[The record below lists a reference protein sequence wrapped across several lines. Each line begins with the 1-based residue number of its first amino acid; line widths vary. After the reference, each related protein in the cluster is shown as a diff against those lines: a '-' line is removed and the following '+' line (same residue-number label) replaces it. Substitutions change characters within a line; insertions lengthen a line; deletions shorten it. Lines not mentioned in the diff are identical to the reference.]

1 MMSPPDLAGGNG
13 SAIAAGS
20 HPLTLRLVPQGD
32 VVQVTWDADVIGRRA
47 SDFRP
52 PYDAAMLPLV
62 TKALDAAQW
71 PSHPQKGPQFDPLER
86 DRLVAR
92 GYWAD
97 GRVATDIHRRVGR
110 QLYDALVADPE
121 GAKALGTAR
130 DHATAQSLQL
140 AYLLR
145 FPPKATE
152 LAALPWELLW
162 DERGPLL
169 LSQGQLASCVRYLD
183 LDQAL
188 PPPSRPGT
196 TLRLLAIAPQAR
208 IPERVH
214 QEDRAARTAAW
225 AELIESGQV
234 AMEELSP
241 ATPARLVDR
250 IQAGPPVDILH
261 FYGHGRYQDGQGA
274 LLFDAAGGGETW
286 LGADRLA
293 ALLGETRLVV
303 LHACQS
309 SMVGSAGLLT
319 GVAPALSAAGVPAV
333 VAMQLTVRVAAATR
347 FAGVVYRSLAR
358 GESVQHAVSQARQAL
373 YVEEIDG
380 ASWYVPTLS
389 IRARETGPLRLVQP
403 GDTGL
408 SAVGG
413 EPPATPERSHSLRLG
428 NTSARTPETESLDD
442 QIRSLLRPLMG
453 DRDSRRARLTR
464 AFARYPGLL
473 DRIDLDGETG
483 VFLSLLLQTL
493 RNYGDIEPGEP
504 AIRVLLESVRGEV
517 GAGDRAKIDQI
528 LGRYS
533 RMAGTAPAD
542 PRRLVPEVSA
552 QVEAKRKPMSH
563 AVQSSPSPP
572 PPVGIDFLILTP
584 LPEERDAVLRCL
596 QSSRKLPPSEHDIRV
611 YYASDLSATFSDG
624 SATTYRVVL
633 APLLGMGRVEAANA
647 TGDAIR
653 RWRPRYILL
662 VGIAG
667 GLAKAGVGLGDVLVS
682 DQIVD
687 YELQKLTEEETKIRW
702 QVHRVDPRLLGAAQN
717 VLGDGWQN
725 LIAQKRPGRG
735 KPRQHIGP
743 ICTGDKVI
751 ANGLIGDY
759 REVWSKLIGVEMEA
773 GGTASAAFQ
782 AADSPGFF
790 MIRGVSDL
798 ADGRKDTSVVAKWRA
813 YACDVA
819 ASYAVALLQSGPVPA
834 VPKQETSESPR

>member
-1 MMSPPDLAGGNG
+1 MIRFGRKILDAWRTSHPEISMMSPQDP
-13 SAIAAGS
+13 AARDDPAFS
-20 HPLTLRLVPQGD
+20 PASLPVTLRLVPRGD
-32 VVQVTWDADVIGRRA
+32 AVQVTWEADVIGRRA
-47 SDFRP
+47 SVFHP

-62 TKALDAAQW
+62 IKALDAAQF
-71 PSHPQKGPQFDPLER
+71 PSHPYVGPQFEPAER

-92 GYWAD
+92 GYWAN

-110 QLYDALVADPE
+110 ELYGALVADPE

-130 DHATAQSLQL
+130 DHATAQGLQL
-140 AYLLR
+140 AYVLR
-145 FPPKATE
+145 FPPEATE
-152 LAALPWELLW
+152 LAALRWELLW

-169 LSQGQLASCVRYLD
+169 LSHGRLASCVRYLD

-188 PPPSRPGT
+188 PPPSRPGV

-208 IPERVH
+208 IPEGVR
-214 QEDRAARTAAW
+214 QKERTARTAAW
-225 AELIESGQV
+225 AELIGSGLV
-234 AMEELSP
+234 TMEELSP
-241 ATPARLVDR
+241 ATPAGLVDH
-250 IQAGPPVDILH
+250 IQGGPPVDILH

-274 LLFDAAGGGETW
+274 LLFDTPGGGETW

-293 ALLGETRLVV
+293 ALLGEARLIV

-309 SMVGSAGLLT
+309 AMVGSVGLLT
-319 GVAPALSAAGVPAV
+319 GMAPALSAAGVPAV
-333 VAMQLTVRVAAATR
+333 IAMQLTVRVAAATR

-358 GESVQHAVSQARQAL
+358 GESVQQAVNRARQAL
-373 YVEEIDG
+373 YVEESDG
-380 ASWYVPTLS
+380 ASWYVATLT
-389 IRARETGPLRLVQP
+389 IRARDTGPLHLVQP

-413 EPPATPERSHSLRLG
+413 EPPATPERSHSLPLG
-428 NTSARTPETESLDD
+428 NTSAPAPETESLDD

-473 DRIDLDGETG
+473 DRMNLDGETG
-483 VFLSLLLQTL
+483 IFLSLLLQTL
-493 RNYGDIEPGEP
+493 RNYGDLEPGEP
-504 AIRVLLESVRGEV
+504 AVRVLLESVQGEV

-528 LGRYS
+528 LGRHS

-542 PRRLVPEVSA
+542 PRRLVPDAAA
-552 QVEAKRKPMSH
+552 QEEAKRLPMSN

-596 QSSRKLPPSEHDIRV
+596 GSFRKLPPLEHDIRV
-611 YYASDLSATFSDG
+611 YYASDLPATFSDG
-624 SATTYRVVL
+624 SATTYRIAV

-702 QVHRVDPRLLGAAQN
+702 QVYRVDPRLLGAAQN
-717 VLGDGWQN
+717 VLGDGWQH

-735 KPRQHIGP
+735 KPRQHRPDLHWGQGHRQWADRRISR
-743 ICTGDKVI
+743 
-751 ANGLIGDY
+751 GL
-759 REVWSKLIGVEMEA
+759 E
-773 GGTASAAFQ
+773 
-782 AADSPGFF
+782 
-790 MIRGVSDL
+790 
-798 ADGRKDTSVVAKWRA
+798 
-813 YACDVA
+813 
-819 ASYAVALLQSGPVPA
+819 
-834 VPKQETSESPR
+834 